1 MPPGSGRIGNV
12 GPMAISRRE
21 INKDVLQQSAEAATH
36 TAAEIGSIVVNA
48 VRDITQSVGGLA
60 TELFEI
66 REAAARAENDNAPN

>member
-1 MPPGSGRIGNV
+1 
-12 GPMAISRRE
+12 MAISRRE